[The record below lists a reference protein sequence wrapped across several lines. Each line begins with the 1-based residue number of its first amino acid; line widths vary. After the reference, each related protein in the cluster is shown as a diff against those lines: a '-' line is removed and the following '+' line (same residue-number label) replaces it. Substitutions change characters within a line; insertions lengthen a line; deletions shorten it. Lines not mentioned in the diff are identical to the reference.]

1 VTEPGAAAPTVGVRP
16 APPVDA
22 TDIAFRPLRTGNAFE
37 ECVERVLSALKLG
50 LVSPGERLPSERDL
64 ATRLGVSRV
73 TLREALRSLAE
84 AGWLEVRRGRN
95 GGTFVLERPF
105 RPSAR
110 HDRTQ
115 RFTAEALEDI
125 LVLRHVL
132 EVGAVEVAASR
143 PLRPE
148 ARAALLEALSE
159 CSQAGLE
166 QYRRADSRLH
176 LAVTELTG
184 ATSLVAAAAD
194 VRVRVNDLLD
204 QIPLL
209 QRNLNHSNR
218 QHHRITRA
226 IAAGEPAAARA
237 AMEEHLDGT
246 TALLRGFLA

>member
-1 VTEPGAAAPTVGVRP
+1 MTEPWAAAPKVGARP
-16 APPVDA
+16 AAPMDA
-22 TDIAFRPLRTGNAFE
+22 TDIAFRPLRKGNAFE

-50 LVSPGERLPSERDL
+50 LVPPGERLPSERDL

-110 HDRTQ
+110 RGRTQ

-148 ARAALLEALSE
+148 ARAALLEVLSD

-209 QRNLNHSNR
+209 ERNLNHSNR
-218 QHHRITRA
+218 QHQRIGRA